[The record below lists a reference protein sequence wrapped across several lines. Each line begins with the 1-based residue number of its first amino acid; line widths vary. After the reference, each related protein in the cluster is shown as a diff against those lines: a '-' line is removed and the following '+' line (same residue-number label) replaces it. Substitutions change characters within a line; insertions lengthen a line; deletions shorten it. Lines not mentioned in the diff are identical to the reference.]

1 LQAQAGNT
9 MRQLIQTRQQRGAGI
24 ARAIILLREALSR
37 FFTEYYR
44 IPVGIIFIAM
54 VIFMPQG
61 LLGFMRRWP
70 NR

>member
-1 LQAQAGNT
+1 

-24 ARAIILLREALSR
+24 ARAIILLLREALSR
-37 FFTEYYR
+37 FFTEYYL

-61 LLGFMRRWP
+61 LLGFMRRWL